1 MQDPSNPNPISHSH
15 NAHQP
20 PSTSFPNTATSLRGG
35 HHRRAHSE
43 VNFRIPEDL
52 HLVSDP
58 FDVPSA
64 SFEEMGSEDDLFCTY
79 IDIDKFGSR
88 PEGDARIDNAGGGLA
103 AESGD
108 GEKSSRP
115 RHRHSNSVDGSS
127 MSRGESLFVDT
138 IEAKKAMAPDKL
150 AELWTLDPKRAKRI
164 LANRQS
170 AARSKERKARYIL
183 ELERKVQTL
192 QTEATTL
199 SAQLTLFQRDTTG
212 LTTENTEL
220 KLRLQ
225 AMEQQAQLRD
235 ALNEALK
242 KEVERL
248 KIATGEIMTS
258 SDAYNLGM
266 HHVPYTQSSFF
277 SHQSQPGPS
286 ESQNIQMPQFHPFP
300 SNMLTHHQPLLGA
313 AHSNALSDMLQQ
325 DPLGRL
331 QGLDISSRGP
341 SLVKSEGPSISASES
356 SSTF

>member
-1 MQDPSNPNPISHSH
+1 MRWPWCLSASVGGFMEVLVVYGRGKGHWHTDRKIPID
-15 NAHQP
+15 
-20 PSTSFPNTATSLRGG
+20 TSLDVVSKHG
-35 HHRRAHSE
+35 HLPPGRSPRRAHSE

-88 PEGDARIDNAGGGLA
+88 PEGDARIDIAGGGLA

-150 AELWTLDPKRAKRI
+150 AELWTLDPKRAKRFLEGSVQMVLVWCDGVVVVVAISLLQSLQFFSPKLNVLYRI

-199 SAQLTLFQRDTTG
+199 SAQLTLFQ
-212 LTTENTEL
+212 
-220 KLRLQ
+220 
-225 AMEQQAQLRD
+225 
-235 ALNEALK
+235 
-242 KEVERL
+242 
-248 KIATGEIMTS
+248 
-258 SDAYNLGM
+258 
-266 HHVPYTQSSFF
+266 
-277 SHQSQPGPS
+277 
-286 ESQNIQMPQFHPFP
+286 
-300 SNMLTHHQPLLGA
+300 
-313 AHSNALSDMLQQ
+313 
-325 DPLGRL
+325 
-331 QGLDISSRGP
+331 
-341 SLVKSEGPSISASES
+341 
-356 SSTF
+356 

>member
-1 MQDPSNPNPISHSH
+1 M
-15 NAHQP
+15 
-20 PSTSFPNTATSLRGG
+20 
-35 HHRRAHSE
+35 
-43 VNFRIPEDL
+43 
-52 HLVSDP
+52 HLIWCLYP
-58 FDVPSA
+58 
-64 SFEEMGSEDDLFCTY
+64 
-79 IDIDKFGSR
+79 
-88 PEGDARIDNAGGGLA
+88 
-103 AESGD
+103 
-108 GEKSSRP
+108 
-115 RHRHSNSVDGSS
+115 
-127 MSRGESLFVDT
+127 
-138 IEAKKAMAPDKL
+138 
-150 AELWTLDPKRAKRI
+150 
-164 LANRQS
+164 Q
-170 AARSKERKARYIL
+170 
-183 ELERKVQTL
+183 
-192 QTEATTL
+192 
-199 SAQLTLFQRDTTG
+199 QRDTTG

-300 SNMLTHHQPLLGA
+300 SNMLTHHQPLLGV